1 MCGLAGV
8 LCRGPD
14 MAGAQWAPVVARMC
28 RAIAHRGPDDEGIWS
43 DGPVCLGSRR
53 LAIQDLS
60 PAGHMPMLDPTGRF
74 ALAYNGELYN
84 AAELK
89 AELEAKGVRFRSTG
103 DTEVVLQSL
112 IAWGEAVLP
121 RFAGILAFAF
131 WDRERRELWLARDHL
146 GVKPLYYMDR
156 GDLFLFASEIKA
168 LLPEHPDP
176 RVDEAGLIEWALY
189 RNLDAPTRATL
200 LRGIDAV
207 QPGELVVVADG
218 RRRHRSYFRP
228 VEAVDPALYA
238 RSRGLAPAAV
248 VDEVD
253 ASLQRIVREQLVA
266 DVPVGTLLSGGLDS
280 SLLTAMAA
288 EVRRDL
294 TAFHVSIAG
303 FPEHDERP
311 FAEALCREKGLA
323 FVPMTLDGPGFRRA
337 LARTVWL
344 SDLPLTHPNSVAY
357 HLISRVVREHGV
369 IVALAGEGADELF
382 GGYSWAYRRRRR
394 LQRLRPWLARLP
406 AVVRDGL
413 ALLVYAE
420 ADLPVTSVRFR
431 DLLPPAVELI
441 DRYQRYEHLQD
452 CIAAYGFEPRAE
464 DREILGAMLADLGD
478 FLSPLLRRLDR
489 TSMGASV
496 ECRVPFLDPRL
507 VRRAVNLPL
516 DYKLGRHAD
525 KWVVKQVAT
534 RYMRKELVFRKKM
547 GFPLPL
553 WDWARPYARP
563 DFFAAGFLET
573 RLGFGRRG
581 LARLVGRAER
591 WVHAFFGL
599 VTLEIWG
606 RLNLMGQSLGEVE
619 SWLAGFEP
627 RSSRGSGR

>member
-14 MAGAQWAPVVARMC
+14 MTGAQYAPVVARMC

-60 PAGHMPMLDPTGRF
+60 PAGHMPMVDPSGRF

-84 AAELK
+84 AAELR
-89 AELEAKGVRFRSTG
+89 AELRARGVDFRSTG

-112 IAWGEAVLP
+112 ITWGNEVLP
-121 RFAGILAFAF
+121 RLAGILAFAL
-131 WDRERRELWLARDHL
+131 WDRERQELWLARDHL
-146 GVKPLYYMDR
+146 GVKPLYYLES

-176 RVDEAGLIEWALY
+176 RVDDAALLEWQLY
-189 RNLDAPTRATL
+189 RNLDSPTRGTL
-200 LRGIDAV
+200 VRGLEAV
-207 QPGELVVVADG
+207 LPGELVVLGRGG
-218 RRRHRSYFRP
+218 RRHAGYFRP
-228 VEAVDPALYA
+228 TDAVDPAEFRRA
-238 RSRGLAPAAV
+238 RALAPEAV
-248 VDEVD
+248 VEEVH
-253 ASLQRIVREQLVA
+253 AALRGIVREQLVS

-280 SLLTAMAA
+280 SVLTALAA
-288 EVRRDL
+288 EERRDL
-294 TAFHVSIAG
+294 KAFHVSIAG

-357 HLISRVVREHGV
+357 HLISEVVRGHGV

-394 LQRLRPWLARLP
+394 LQRLKPWLAGLP
-406 AVVRDGL
+406 AVVRETL
-413 ALLVYAE
+413 ALLLYAE
-420 ADLPVTSVRFR
+420 AELPVTSIRFR
-431 DLLPPAVELI
+431 ELLPPMVQLV
-441 DRYQRYEHLQD
+441 DRGQRQEWLGACVD
-452 CIAAYGFEPRAE
+452 AYGFVERVE
-464 DREILGAMLADLGD
+464 DREILGAMLADLSD

-525 KWVVKQVAT
+525 KWVLKQVAV
-534 RYMRKELVFRKKM
+534 RHMPKDLVFRRKM

-553 WDWARPYARP
+553 ADWSRPYARP
-563 DFFAAGFLET
+563 EFFRDGFLES
-573 RLGFGRRG
+573 RLGFGRRA
-581 LARLVGRAER
+581 LDRLVGRAER

-606 RLNLMGQSLGEVE
+606 RLNLMGQGLGEVE
-619 SWLAGFEP
+619 DWLAGFEP
-627 RSSRGSGR
+627 RGGVAPGR

>member
-8 LCRGPD
+8 LCRRPD
-14 MAGAQWAPVVARMC
+14 MAGAQYAPVVARMC
-28 RAIAHRGPDDEGIWS
+28 RTIAHRGPDDEGIWS
-43 DGPVCLGSRR
+43 EGPICLGSRR

-60 PAGHMPMLDPTGRF
+60 PAGHMPMLDPTGRY

-84 AAELK
+84 AAELR
-89 AELEAKGVRFRSTG
+89 AELRARGVRFRSTG
-103 DTEVVLQSL
+103 DTEVVLHSL
-112 IAWGEAVLP
+112 ITWGAEVLT

-146 GVKPLYYMDR
+146 GVKPLYYMES

-168 LLPEHPDP
+168 LLPEHPHP
-176 RVDEAGLIEWALY
+176 QLDEAGLLEWQLY
-189 RNLDAPTRATL
+189 RNLDAAGRGTL
-200 LRGIDAV
+200 VRGIEAV
-207 QPGELVVVADG
+207 LPGELVVVDATG
-218 RRRHRSYFRP
+218 RHHRSYFRP
-228 VEAVDPALYA
+228 TDAVDPAEYRRL
-238 RSRGLAPAAV
+238 RSLAPEALVEELHTALRTV
-248 VDEVD
+248 
-253 ASLQRIVREQLVA
+253 VREQLVS

-280 SLLTAMAA
+280 SVLTALAA
-288 EVRRDL
+288 EERSDL
-294 TAFHVSIAG
+294 RAFHVSIAG

-311 FAEALCREKGLA
+311 WAEALCRDKGLA

-357 HLISRVVREHGV
+357 HLISKVVREHGV

-394 LQRLRPWLARLP
+394 LQRLRPWLARVP
-406 AVVRDGL
+406 AVVRESL
-413 ALLVYAE
+413 ALLIYAE
-420 ADLPVTSVRFR
+420 ADLPVTSIRFR
-431 DLLPPAVELI
+431 ELLPPMVHLL
-441 DRYQRYEHLQD
+441 DRGRRREWLGA
-452 CIAAYGFEPRAE
+452 CEEAYGFVEPAA
-464 DREILGAMLADLGD
+464 DREILGAMLADLSD

-496 ECRVPFLDPRL
+496 ECRVPYLDPRL

-516 DYKLGRHAD
+516 DYKLGRLAD
-525 KWVVKQVAT
+525 KWILKQVAV
-534 RYMRKELVFRKKM
+534 RHMRKELVFRKKM

-553 WDWARPYARP
+553 AEWARPYARIE
-563 DFFAAGFLET
+563 FFTDGFLVD
-573 RLGFGRRG
+573 RLGFGRRT
-581 LARLVGRAER
+581 LERLFGRAER

-606 RLNLMGQSLGEVE
+606 RLH
-619 SWLAGFEP
+619 F
-627 RSSRGSGR
+627 

>member
-8 LCRGPD
+8 LCRDPG
-14 MAGAQWAPVVARMC
+14 MAGAQYAPVVERMC
-28 RAIAHRGPDDEGIWS
+28 RRIAHRGPDDEGIWH

-60 PAGHMPMLDPTGRF
+60 PAGHMPMLDPSGRW

-84 AAELK
+84 APDLRR
-89 AELEAKGVRFRSTG
+89 ELEADGVRFRSTG
-103 DTEVVLQSL
+103 DTEVVLHAL
-112 IAWGEAVLP
+112 IRWGADALP

-131 WDRERRELWLARDHL
+131 WDGLERELWLARDQL
-146 GVKPLYYMDR
+146 GVKPLYYLEL
-156 GDLFLFASEIKA
+156 GSLFLFASEMKA

-176 RVDEAGLIEWALY
+176 QVDDAALVEWSLY
-189 RNLDAPTRATL
+189 RNLDFPTRGTL
-200 LRGIDAV
+200 VRGIDAV
-207 QPGELVVVADG
+207 MPGELVRLARG
-218 RRRHRSYFRP
+218 ERRHAFYFRAP
-228 VEAVDPALYA
+228 EAVDAREFRRVAALPAET
-238 RSRGLAPAAV
+238 V
-248 VDEVD
+248 VDEVER
-253 ASLQRIVREQLVA
+253 ALAVIVREQLVS

-280 SLLTAMAA
+280 SVLTAIAA
-288 EVRRDL
+288 RYRRDL

-311 FAEALCREKGLA
+311 YAEALCRAEGLA
-323 FVPMTLDGPGFRRA
+323 FVPMELDARRFRAA

-357 HLISRVVREHGV
+357 HLIARVVREHGV
-369 IVALAGEGADELF
+369 IVTLAGEGADELF
-382 GGYSWAYRRRRR
+382 GGYAWAYRRRRR
-394 LQRLRPWLARLP
+394 LQRLRPWLQRIP
-406 AVVRDGL
+406 AAVRESL
-413 ALLVYAE
+413 ALLLYAE
-420 ADLPVTSVRFR
+420 AELPVTSVRFR
-431 DLLPPAVELI
+431 DLMPPAVLMV
-441 DRYQRYEHLQD
+441 DRFQRQEWLAR
-452 CIAAYGFEPRAE
+452 CIEAYGFVGEAD

-507 VRRAVNLPL
+507 VARAVNLPL

-525 KWVVKQVAT
+525 KWVLKQVAL
-534 RYMRKELVFRKKM
+534 RHMPKDLVFRKKM
-547 GFPLPL
+547 GFPLPI

-563 DFFAAGFLET
+563 DFFTGGFLEN
-573 RLGFGRRG
+573 RLGLARRG
-581 LARLVGRAER
+581 LERMVVRAER

-606 RLNLMGQSLGEVE
+606 RLNLMGQPIDQVE
-619 SWLAGFEP
+619 AWLASFEP
-627 RSSRGSGR
+627 EPARASVS

>member
-14 MAGAQWAPVVARMC
+14 MAGAQYAPVVARMC
-28 RAIAHRGPDDEGIWS
+28 GAIAHRGPDDEGIWS

-60 PAGHMPMLDPTGRF
+60 PAGHMPMVDPTGRY

-84 AAELK
+84 AAELRE
-89 AELEAKGVRFRSTG
+89 ELRARGIRFRSTG

-112 IAWGEAVLP
+112 VVWGREVLT

-131 WDRERRELWLARDHL
+131 WDRERRELWLVRDHL
-146 GVKPLYYMDR
+146 GVKPLYYFES
-156 GDLFLFASEIKA
+156 GDLLLFASEIKA

-176 RVDEAGLIEWALY
+176 RIDEAGLIEWSLY
-189 RNLDAPTRATL
+189 RNLDFPTRATL
-200 LRGIDAV
+200 VRGIEAV
-207 QPGELVVVADG
+207 RPGEVVIVQDG
-218 RRRHRSYFRP
+218 RRRHVSYFEPRD
-228 VEAVDPALYA
+228 AVDPVDFA
-238 RSRGLAPAAV
+238 RSRDLAPEV
-248 VDEVD
+248 VVEETRS
-253 ASLQRIVREQLVA
+253 SLERIVREQLVS

-280 SLLTAMAA
+280 SVLTAMAA
-288 EVRRDL
+288 EVRGDL
-294 TAFHVSIAG
+294 KAFHVSIAG
-303 FPEHDERP
+303 FPDHDERP
-311 FAEALCREKGLA
+311 FAEALCRDKGLA

-394 LQRLRPWLARLP
+394 LQRLRPWLQRVP
-406 AVVRDGL
+406 AVVRETL
-413 ALLVYAE
+413 ALLLYAE

-431 DLLPPAVELI
+431 DLLPPSVALV
-441 DRYQRYEHLQD
+441 DRFQRQEWLAR
-452 CIAAYGFEPRAE
+452 CIEAYGFVPEAD
-464 DREILGAMLADLGD
+464 DREILGAMLADLSD

-525 KWVVKQVAT
+525 KWVLKQIAT
-534 RYMRKELVFRKKM
+534 RYMRRELVFRRKM

-553 WDWARPYARP
+553 AEWARPFARP
-563 DFFAAGFLET
+563 DFFEEGFLRT
-573 RLGFGRRG
+573 RLGFGRHG

-591 WVHAFFGL
+591 WIHAFFGL

-606 RLNLMGQSLGEVE
+606 RLNLMGQSLAEVE
-619 SWLAGFEP
+619 AWLAGFEP
-627 RSSRGSGR
+627 RPRTGPS

>member
-14 MAGAQWAPVVARMC
+14 MAGAQYGPVVARMC
-28 RAIAHRGPDDEGIWS
+28 RQIAHRGPDDEGIWS

-60 PAGHMPMLDPTGRF
+60 PAGHMPMVDPSGRY

-84 AAELK
+84 AADLR
-89 AELEAKGVRFRSTG
+89 AELRAEGVRFRSTG

-112 IAWGEAVLP
+112 ITWGQGVLP

-146 GVKPLYYMDR
+146 GVKPLYYMES
-156 GDLFLFASEIKA
+156 GDLLLFASEIKA

-176 RVDEAGLIEWALY
+176 QVDDGALVEWSLY
-189 RNLDAPTRATL
+189 RNLDSPTRGTL
-200 LRGIDAV
+200 VRGIEAV
-207 QPGELVVVADG
+207 LPGEVVVVADG
-218 RRRHRSYFRP
+218 RRRHSCYFRP
-228 VEAVDPALYA
+228 TQAVDAAEYRRVRGLTPEAV
-238 RSRGLAPAAV
+238 V
-248 VDEVD
+248 EEVD
-253 ASLQRIVREQLVA
+253 AALKGIVREQLVS

-280 SLLTAMAA
+280 SVLTAISAGL
-288 EVRRDL
+288 RSDL
-294 TAFHVSIAG
+294 KAFHVSIAG

-311 FAEALCREKGLA
+311 YAEALCRDKGLT

-369 IVALAGEGADELF
+369 VVALAGEGADELF

-406 AVVRDGL
+406 AVVRETL

-431 DLLPPAVELI
+431 DLLPPTVELV
-441 DRYQRYEHLQD
+441 DRYQRQEWLGA
-452 CIAAYGFEPRAE
+452 CIDAYGFEPAVE
-464 DREILGAMLADLGD
+464 DREILGAMLADLSD

-516 DYKLGRHAD
+516 DYKLGRYAD
-525 KWVVKQVAT
+525 KWVLKQVAT
-534 RYMRKELVFRKKM
+534 RYMRRELVFRTKM

-553 WDWARPYARP
+553 AEWARPYARAE
-563 DFFAAGFLET
+563 FFAGGFLET

-581 LARLVGRAER
+581 SERLVGRAGR

-606 RLNLMGQSLGEVE
+606 RLNLMGQGLGEVE
-619 SWLAGFEP
+619 AWLAGFEP
-627 RSSRGSGR
+627 RSAQEPG

>member
-14 MAGAQWAPVVARMC
+14 MAGAQYAPVVARMC

-60 PAGHMPMLDPTGRF
+60 PAGHMPMLDPTGRY

-84 AAELK
+84 AAELRE
-89 AELEAKGVRFRSTG
+89 ELRARGIRFRSTG

-112 IAWGEAVLP
+112 IVWGREVLT

-146 GVKPLYYMDR
+146 GVKPLYYLER
-156 GDLFLFASEIKA
+156 GDLLLFASEIKA

-176 RVDEAGLIEWALY
+176 EIDDAGLIEWSLY
-189 RNLDAPTRATL
+189 RNLDFPTRATL
-200 LRGIDAV
+200 VRGIEAV
-207 QPGELVVVADG
+207 RPGELVIVRNG
-218 RRRHRSYFRP
+218 RRHHASYFEP
-228 VEAVDPALYA
+228 KDAVDPREYG
-238 RSRGLAPAAV
+238 RSRGLSPEAV
-248 VDEVD
+248 VEETKEC
-253 ASLQRIVREQLVA
+253 LERIVRQQLVS

-280 SLLTAMAA
+280 SVLTAMAA
-288 EVRRDL
+288 EVRSDL

-303 FPEHDERP
+303 FPDHDERP
-311 FAEALCREKGLA
+311 FAEALCRDKGLA

-357 HLISRVVREHGV
+357 HLVSRVVREHGV

-394 LQRLRPWLARLP
+394 LQRLRPWLQRVP
-406 AVVRDGL
+406 AVVRETL
-413 ALLVYAE
+413 ALLLYAE
-420 ADLPVTSVRFR
+420 ADLPVTSIRFR
-431 DLLPPAVELI
+431 DLLPPSVALV
-441 DRYQRYEHLQD
+441 DRFQREEWLAT
-452 CIAAYGFEPRAE
+452 CIEAYRFVPEPD
-464 DREILGAMLADLGD
+464 DREILGAMLADLSD

-525 KWVVKQVAT
+525 KWVLKRVAT
-534 RYMRKELVFRKKM
+534 RYMRKELVFRRKM

-553 WDWARPYARP
+553 ADWARPFARP
-563 DFFAAGFLET
+563 DFFEEGFLRT
-573 RLGFGRRG
+573 RLGFGRHG
-581 LARLVGRAER
+581 VARLVDRAQR
-591 WVHAFFGL
+591 WIHAFFGL

-606 RLNLMGQSLGEVE
+606 RMNLMGQSLGEVE
-619 SWLAGFEP
+619 TWLAGFEP
-627 RSSRGSGR
+627 RPRTGRS